1 MVKLDKI
8 YTRGGD
14 RGETSL
20 GDGTRTP
27 KHSLRITAQG
37 EIDEANAAIG
47 LARAYAA
54 NDAPGAVLARIQND
68 LFDLGAD
75 ITRPGADPGA
85 DSNDGNLR
93 IRASQIARLEREID
107 DINDGLAPLTSFV
120 LRGGGRLAAH
130 LHLACTVARRAERAV
145 TALAASEAVNPTV
158 VSYLNRLSDL
168 LFVMARQANDGGRSD
183 VLWRPGL
190 TAEE

>member
-20 GDGTRTP
+20 GDGTRTA

-37 EIDEANAAIG
+37 EIDEANAVIG
-47 LARAYAA
+47 LVRVHAA
-54 NDAPGAVLARIQND
+54 DDEAGAILARIQND

-75 ITRPGADPGA
+75 ITRPGGDG
-85 DSNDGNLR
+85 SDGNLR
-93 IRASQIARLEREID
+93 VQPTQVARLEREID
-107 DINDGLAPLTSFV
+107 EINQGLAPLKSFV
-120 LRGGGRLAAH
+120 LRGGGRYAAH
-130 LHLACTVARRAERAV
+130 LHLACTVTRRAERAA
-145 TALAASEAVNPTV
+145 TALAAAEPVTPEV

-183 VLWRPGL
+183 VLWQPGL
-190 TAEE
+190 TAEQ

>member
-37 EIDEANAAIG
+37 EVDEANAAIG
-47 LARAYAA
+47 LARIHSTDDTA
-54 NDAPGAVLARIQND
+54 GAVLARVQND

-75 ITRPGADPGA
+75 IARPGAGA
-85 DSNDGNLR
+85 ADAKLR
-93 IRASQIARLEREID
+93 VQPNQVARLEREID
-107 DINDGLAPLTSFV
+107 EVNEGLAPLTSFV
-120 LRGGGRLAAH
+120 LRGGGRYAAQ
-130 LHLACTVARRAERAV
+130 LHFACTVVRRAERAV
-145 TALAASEAVNPTV
+145 TALAAAEAVTPEA

-183 VLWRPGL
+183 VLWQPGL
-190 TAEE
+190 TAQE